1 MAGMGGMN
9 FRRFIT
15 FSAIGGVIWAGG
27 ITILGYFLGNIEF
40 VKKNIE
46 LILLLVIF
54 ISVIPIVMEWI
65 KHRRQRA

>member
-1 MAGMGGMN
+1 
-9 FRRFIT
+9 
-15 FSAIGGVIWAGG
+15 VLWAGL

-46 LILLLVIF
+46 LILILVVVV
-54 ISVIPIVMEWI
+54 SVVPIILEWI

>member
-1 MAGMGGMN
+1 M
-9 FRRFIT
+9 
-15 FSAIGGVIWAGG
+15 IWAGG